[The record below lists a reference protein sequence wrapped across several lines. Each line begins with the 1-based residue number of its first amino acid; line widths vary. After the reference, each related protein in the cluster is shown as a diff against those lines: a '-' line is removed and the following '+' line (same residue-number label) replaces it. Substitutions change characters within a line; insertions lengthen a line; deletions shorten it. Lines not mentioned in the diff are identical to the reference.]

1 MTMRLATRTLALLL
15 LVGAPAAGVAWNR
28 AVGDS
33 TTGAAIANLPTQN
46 WSMWCGSATR
56 NNVATGVNIPT
67 EWEVGDFDFR
77 TGAWDPTNAKNI
89 KWVSPL
95 GSRSYG
101 SAVVHDGKVF
111 TGSNNT
117 AGHLK
122 RFPPEVDLGCLLCF
136 DIKDGKF
143 LRQHSSTKLPSGR
156 VHDWPHEGVCSVPY
170 CEGDRIWF
178 VTNRC
183 EVRCLDING
192 FLDGEN
198 DGEIINEQADIEA
211 QVQALEKATGKKI
224 PIDYKQEADV
234 IWSVDMMKD
243 LGVSPHNMSS
253 CSITGAGDVIFV
265 CTSNGIDE
273 EHKFVP
279 SPDAPSFLAMNK
291 NTGEVLWS
299 DNSPGK
305 NIHHGQWSSPA
316 YAEIGGQ
323 AQVIFGGG
331 DGWVYS
337 FDPKGDGNGK
347 AKLLWKFDTNPKTAK
362 LELMGKGTRNDCIG
376 TPVIYEDL
384 VYVATGQDPEHG
396 EGLGYLWC
404 IDPMKKLDG
413 SDVSPELAFNA
424 ADPNKPIPY
433 KRVQAVVDAEGDFAR
448 PNPDSAVVW
457 SYNEIDRDGDGEI
470 AFEETM
476 HRTIGSVTI
485 RDGVLYI
492 ADLSGLFHCLDA
504 KGDKEDPGKPKVHW
518 VYDMLAACWSTP
530 VIVEDKVY
538 IGDED
543 GEVAIFRHSAD
554 PNEAMKEVDGEMG
567 PYYGT
572 RSMGGSVYSTPAIAG
587 NVLYISNP
595 THLFAITP
603 DGK

>member
-1 MTMRLATRTLALLL
+1 MTMRSTLKFTLPLAAVSALA
-15 LVGAPAAGVAWNR
+15 VGVAWNR
-28 AVGDS
+28 AAGDTAS
-33 TTGAAIANLPTQN
+33 TDAAAQQPNVN

-56 NNVATGVNIPT
+56 NNTPVGVNIPT
-67 EWEVGDFDFR
+67 EWEVGDFDYR
-77 TGAWDPTNAKNI
+77 TGAWDPANAKNI

-117 AGHLK
+117 AGHLP
-122 RFPPEVDLGCLLCF
+122 RFPKEVDLGCLLCF
-136 DIKDGKF
+136 DINDGKF
-143 LRQHSSTKLPSGR
+143 LWQHSSTKLPSGR

-178 VTNRC
+178 ITNRC

-198 DGEIINEQADIEA
+198 DGDINSEEDEVKA
-211 QVQALEKATGKKI
+211 QVEAASKASGKQVTY
-224 PIDYKQEADV
+224 DMKQEADV
-234 IWSVDMMKD
+234 IWSVDMMKE

-253 CSITGAGDVIFV
+253 CSITAAGDVIFV

-279 SPDAPSFLAMNK
+279 SPDAPSFMAMNK
-291 NTGEVLWS
+291 NTGEILWT
-299 DNSPGK
+299 DASPWK
-305 NIHHGQWSSPA
+305 NIHHGQWGSPA
-316 YAEIGGQ
+316 YAELGGQ

-337 FDPKGDGNGK
+337 FDPKGGADGK
-347 AKLLWKFDTNPKTAK
+347 SKLLWKFDTNPKDAK

-376 TPVIYEDL
+376 TPVIYDGL
-384 VYVATGQDPEHG
+384 VYIATGQDPEHG
-396 EGLGYLWC
+396 EGLGLLWC
-404 IDPMKKLDG
+404 IDPTKKLDG
-413 SDVSPELAFNA
+413 SDVSPELVFNA
-424 ADPNKPIPY
+424 SDPEKPIAY
-433 KRVQAVVDAEGDFAR
+433 KRVQAKVESEGDFSR

-457 SYNEIDRDGDGEI
+457 SYSELDRDGDGEI

-485 RDGVLYI
+485 KDGVLYI

-504 KGDKEDPGKPKVHW
+504 KGNPEKPGEAKVNW

-572 RSMGGSVYSTPAIAG
+572 PSMGGSVYSTPAVAG

-603 DGK
+603 EGK

>member
-1 MTMRLATRTLALLL
+1 MITRPAAKLLALFA
-15 LVGAPAAGVAWNR
+15 VVSAGLAGIAWNR
-28 AVGDS
+28 AGADS
-33 TTGAAIANLPTQN
+33 TPDAALSAPNEN
-46 WSMWCGSATR
+46 WPMWCGSPKR
-56 NNVATGVNIPT
+56 NNTPVGVNIPT
-67 EWEVGDFDFR
+67 EWNVGEFDYR
-77 TGAWDPTNAKNI
+77 TGAWDNTNAKNI
-89 KWVSPL
+89 KWVAPL

-101 SAVVHDGKVF
+101 SAVVYNGKVF
-111 TGSNNT
+111 MGSNNT
-117 AGHLK
+117 AGHLA
-122 RFPPEVDLGCLLCF
+122 RYPSSVDLGCLLCF

-143 LRQHSSTKLPSGR
+143 LWQHSSPKLPSGR

-178 VTNRC
+178 ITNRC

-192 FLDGEN
+192 FLDNEN
-198 DGEIINEQADIEA
+198 DGAYQNEQAEVAA
-211 QVQALEKATGKKI
+211 QIKAAGLQT
-224 PIDYKQEADV
+224 PLNMRQEADV
-234 IWSVDMMKD
+234 IWVVDMMKE

-253 CSITGAGDVIFV
+253 CSITAAGDVLFV

-279 SPDAPSFLAMNK
+279 APDAPSFMAMDK
-291 NTGEVLWS
+291 NTGKILWT

-305 NIHHGQWSSPA
+305 NIHHGQWGSPA
-316 YAEIGGQ
+316 YAVLGAQ
-323 AQVIFGGG
+323 PQVIFGGG

-347 AKLLWKFDTNPKTAK
+347 SKLLWKFDTNPKDAK
-362 LELMGKGTRNDCIG
+362 LELMGKGTRNDCIA
-376 TPVIYEDL
+376 TPVIYDGL
-384 VYVATGQDPEHG
+384 VYIATGQDPEHG
-396 EGLGYLWC
+396 EGLGHLWC
-404 IDPMKKLDG
+404 IDPTKKLDG
-413 SDVSPELAFNA
+413 SDVSPELVFNA
-424 ADPNKPIPY
+424 AEPNKPIPY
-433 KRVQAVVDAEGDFAR
+433 KRVQAKVEAEGDFSR
-448 PNPDSAVVW
+448 PNPNSAVVW
-457 SYNEIDRDGDGEI
+457 HYSEIDRDGDGQI

-504 KGDKEDPGKPKVHW
+504 KGDPDKPGQAKVNW

-554 PNEAMKEVDGEMG
+554 PNEAMKETDGEMG

-572 RSMGGSVYSTPAIAG
+572 QSMGGSVYSTPAVAG

-595 THLFAITP
+595 THLFAISP

>member
-1 MTMRLATRTLALLL
+1 MTKRFAVRTLALLV
-15 LVGAPAAGVAWNR
+15 LVAASAIGLAWNR

-33 TTGAAIANLPTQN
+33 TTGAAIASLPAEN
-46 WSMWCGSATR
+46 WSMWCGSAAR
-56 NNVATGVNIPT
+56 NNTATGVNIPT

-77 TGAWDPTNAKNI
+77 TGAWDPANAKNI
-89 KWVSPL
+89 KWVAPL

-143 LRQHSSTKLPSGR
+143 LWQHSSTKLPSGR

-192 FLDGEN
+192 FLDDEN
-198 DGEIINEQADIEA
+198 DGEYQNEQADVEA
-211 QVQALEKATGKKI
+211 QVAVQEKATGKKL

-234 IWSVDMMKD
+234 IWSVDMMKE

-265 CTSNGIDE
+265 CSSNGIDE

-279 SPDAPSFLAMNK
+279 APDAPSFLAMDK
-291 NTGEVLWS
+291 NTGEILWT

-347 AKLLWKFDTNPKTAK
+347 AKLLWKFDGNPKSAK

-384 VYVATGQDPEHG
+384 VYIAMGQDPEHG

-433 KRVQAVVDAEGDFAR
+433 KRVQAVVEAEGDFAR

-457 SYNEIDRDGDGEI
+457 SYNELDRDDDGEI

-504 KGDKEDPGKPKVHW
+504 KGDKEKPGAPKVHW

-554 PNEAMKEVDGEMG
+554 PNEAMKEVGGEMG

-603 DGK
+603 EGK